1 MALEKFSLATIAD
14 MDGGRI
20 RAAFEQALRRIEAD
34 LKDRPGVK
42 GARKLELVLDLK
54 PVGEEGE
61 LDSVNVT
68 FRIKDNVPKRESKA
82 YNMQAV
88 PGGLLF
94 NDASPEDVRQKT
106 LDMTPKPSAQ
116 SETGSRT
123 ERRDLEDGGTS
134 PARKETANVG

>member
-1 MALEKFSLATIAD
+1 MTLEKFTLETVAN

-20 RAAFEQALRRIEAD
+20 RTAFEQALKRIEAD

-42 GARKLELVLDLK
+42 AARKLELVLDLT
-54 PVGEEGE
+54 PVADGGE
-61 LDSVNVT
+61 LDSVNVK

-94 NDASPEDVRQKT
+94 NDASPEDVKQKS
-106 LDMTPKPSAQ
+106 LDMLPKPQ
-116 SETGSRT
+116 RQVETSSRQVPLP
-123 ERRDLEDGGTS
+123 LEEGGK
-134 PARKETANVG
+134 KEVADAG

>member
-1 MALEKFSLATIAD
+1 MALEKFSLATLAE

-20 RAAFEQALRRIEAD
+20 RAAFEQALQRLEAD
-34 LKDRPGVK
+34 CKDRPGVK
-42 GARKLELVLDLK
+42 RARQLQLVVELAPIAD
-54 PVGEEGE
+54 EGE

-68 FRIKDNVPKRESKA
+68 FRIKESIPKRESKA

-106 LDMTPKPSAQ
+106 FDMTPKPSAQ
-116 SETGSRT
+116 TETGSRT
-123 ERRDLEDGGTS
+123 EKRDLDGRDG
-134 PARKETANVG
+134 KVANVG